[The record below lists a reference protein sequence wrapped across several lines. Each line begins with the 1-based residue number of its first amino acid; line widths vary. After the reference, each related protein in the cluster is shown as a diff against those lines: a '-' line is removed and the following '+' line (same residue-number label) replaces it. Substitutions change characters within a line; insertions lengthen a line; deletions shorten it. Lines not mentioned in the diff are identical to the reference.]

1 MPSRWIS
8 LVILVYWSVA
18 AFLLLKWDVLPELTM
33 GYPPDLRGIAFASDS
48 SGSVRWSIQVLDDP
62 RSPEDRRTV
71 GEAVTTTKRQ
81 ADGWFEMTSRVEF
94 DAGGLLKGTLLA
106 IRDSLR
112 VEVKSRYNVDPAGN
126 LQNFEVRVSSELGDE
141 MVHVT
146 GRLKDGRMNIVAR
159 GPIPIMNRSDSI
171 KYEPRSVVS
180 DLLGPL
186 DRLPGLHVGQ
196 RWEMQAVNPF
206 TGRTE
211 SSRAEVTRQTL
222 IHWAG
227 NPVSTYEVE
236 QQMSSLRVHTWVAT
250 DGMILRQE
258 VPFPMVHLI
267 LERRGDDARAPASAE
282 PGGAAGRSRP

>member
-8 LVILVYWSVA
+8 LVILVYWSIA
-18 AFLLLKWDVLPELTM
+18 AFLLLKWDVLPELTT

-48 SGSVRWSIQVLDDP
+48 SRPVRWSIQVLDDP
-62 RSPEDRRTV
+62 RSRENRRTV
-71 GEAVTTTKRQ
+71 GEAVTASTRQ

-94 DAGGLLKGTLLA
+94 DAGDLLKGTLLA
-106 IRDSLR
+106 IRDSVR

-126 LQNFEVRVSSELGDE
+126 LQNFEVNVSSDLGDE
-141 MVHVT
+141 MVHIA
-146 GRLKDGRMNIVAR
+146 GRLRDGRMNIVSR
-159 GPIPIMNRSDSI
+159 GPIPIMNRNDSV

-196 RWEMQAVNPF
+196 RWEMQSVNPF

-211 SSRAEVTRQTL
+211 SSRAEVTRRTV

-236 QQMSSLRVHTWVAT
+236 QQMSTLRVHTWVAT

-267 LERRGDDARAPASAE
+267 LERRGDDAAVPAPSASSPTTA
-282 PGGAAGRSRP
+282 RSRP

>member
-8 LVILVYWSVA
+8 LVILVYWSIA

-48 SGSVRWSIQVLDDP
+48 TRPVRWSIQVLDDP
-62 RSPEDRRTV
+62 RSPESRRTV

-94 DAGGLLKGTLLA
+94 DAGDLFKGTVLA
-106 IRDSLR
+106 IRDNLR
-112 VEVKSRYNVDPAGN
+112 VEIRSRYNVDPAGN
-126 LQNFEVRVSSELGDE
+126 LQNFEVRVSSDLGDE

-146 GRLKDGRMNIVAR
+146 GRLRDGRMNIVSR
-159 GPIPIMNRSDSI
+159 GPIPIMNHEASI

-180 DLLGPL
+180 DVLGPL

-196 RWEMQAVNPF
+196 RWEMQVVNPF
-206 TGRTE
+206 TGKPET
-211 SSRAEVTRQTL
+211 SRAEVTRGTI

-258 VPFPMVHLI
+258 VPFPIVHLI
-267 LERRGDDARAPASAE
+267 LERRGDDAGVAASSTPDAP
-282 PGGAAGRSRP
+282 AGRSRP